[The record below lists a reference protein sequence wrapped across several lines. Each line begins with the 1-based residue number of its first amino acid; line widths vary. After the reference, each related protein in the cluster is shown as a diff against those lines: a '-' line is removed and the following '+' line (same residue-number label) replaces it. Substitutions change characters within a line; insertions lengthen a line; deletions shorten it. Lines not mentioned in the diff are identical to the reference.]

1 MSEIIRAWQP
11 KNANYIRFEYASGAG
26 RYAYLGDGPYYIYS
40 KAQWDFMNAAQIVK
54 RDWATY
60 FYTEVPTWAK
70 G

>member
-1 MSEIIRAWQP
+1 MSKIIRAYQL
-11 KNANYIRFEYASGAG
+11 KNTNFIRFEYESGAG
-26 RYAYLGDGPYYIYS
+26 RYAYLGNGPYYIYS
-40 KAQWDFMNAAQIVK
+40 KAQREFMNAAQIIK